1 MATLGNTKTFL
12 LQNTE
17 IIMPKNID
25 DVMKEIIKNH
35 REIKDRD
42 NKISSDLNSMKKTL
56 KSLDKTVS
64 EILSKI
70 QEFEIIMDAAAILE
84 DEEEDDYETEW
95 TPYED
100 QKNED
105 YEDYDEDIDHE
116 EPL

>member
-1 MATLGNTKTFL
+1 
-12 LQNTE
+12 
-17 IIMPKNID
+17 MPKNID
-25 DVMKEIIKNH
+25 DVMKEILKNH
-35 REIKDRD
+35 KETKDKES
-42 NKISSDLNSMKKTL
+42 KILLELNSMKKTM

-84 DEEEDDYETEW
+84 DGEEEDDYETEW

-105 YEDYDEDIDHE
+105 YEDYDEDTEEE